1 MLSVV
6 LVLATLTGA
15 VQQTPPASVIF
26 VVRHAERADAGSAGG
41 TMMKDDPDLSARGQA
56 RAKSLAGMLRD
67 AGIRAIYTTDLKRT
81 KQTGAPLAV
90 AFGAKLTSLPADD
103 VAGLIEKVKGET
115 GNVVIIGH
123 SNTVPKILSA
133 LGVQETI
140 EVGDNE
146 YDNLFVV
153 IRGTTPARLLRLR
166 FE

>member
-6 LVLATLTGA
+6 LLLATLAGA
-15 VQQTPPASVIF
+15 LQQPPPASVIF
-26 VVRHAERADAGSAGG
+26 VVRHAERADAGSTGG
-41 TMMKDDPDLSARGQA
+41 TMMKDDPDLSERGQA

-67 AGIRAIYTTDLKRT
+67 ADIRAIYTTDLKRT

-90 AFGAKLTSLPADD
+90 AFGATLTSLPADD
-103 VAGLIEKVKGET
+103 LAGLIERVRREA
-115 GNVVIIGH
+115 GNVVIVGH

-133 LGVQETI
+133 LGVEGTI
-140 EVGDNE
+140 EIADNE